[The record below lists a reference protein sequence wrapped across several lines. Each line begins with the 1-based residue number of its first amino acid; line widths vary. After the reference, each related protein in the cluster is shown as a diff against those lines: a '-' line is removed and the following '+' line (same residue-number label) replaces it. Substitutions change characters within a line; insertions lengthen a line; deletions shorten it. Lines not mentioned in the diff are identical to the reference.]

1 MPQTPPKYQQ
11 EQLNNYTNL
20 QIRPFI
26 LHINNNLLNEI
37 TLVKEL
43 LQLASHGYTTC
54 VISMIKQLDSYVFG
68 LPIV

>member
-26 LHINNNLLNEI
+26 LNINNNLLNEI

-43 LQLASHGYTTC
+43 L
-54 VISMIKQLDSYVFG
+54 
-68 LPIV
+68 